1 MKKTTK
7 RILAFV
13 LTLLTVVSL
22 FSLSVAAVKSYVKID
37 SDKVETELG
46 EACKPNGVANGKYH
60 EIGNEDLEI
69 MVDYS
74 CDQSKDAHYIQY
86 YCNACGKT
94 VYQDF
99 GKGKEHL
106 QPCKRFEAV
115 PEKAPTCTEAG
126 SKGGKKCVA
135 CGKITGETVIPALG
149 HKDTNKKDGKCDVC
163 KADIPGACKYCYN
176 VHGNSFS
183 EKITSFFHGIL
194 ASLGM
199 HK

>member
-13 LTLLTVVSL
+13 LTLFTVVSL
-22 FSLSVAAVKSYVKID
+22 FSLSVAAVRSFVPQEPDKI
-37 SDKVETELG
+37 VEINSVCEKG
-46 EACKPNGVANGKYH
+46 GSH
-60 EIGNEDLEI
+60 EIGADNLI
-69 MVDYS
+69 VMVDYS
-74 CDQSKDAHYIQY
+74 CDETKEEHYIQY
-86 YCNACGKT
+86 YCTDCGKNM
-94 VYQDF
+94 YDYF

-115 PEKAPTCTEAG
+115 PEKAATCTEAG
-126 SKGGKKCVA
+126 SKGGMKCVA

-176 VHGNSFS
+176 VHGNGFS
-183 EKITSFFHGIL
+183 ERITSFFHGIL

>member
-7 RILAFV
+7 RVLAFV

-22 FSLSVAAVKSYVKID
+22 FSLSVAAVKSFVPQEPDKI
-37 SDKVETELG
+37 VELG
-46 EACKPNGVANGKYH
+46 SACEKGGSH
-60 EIGNEDLEI
+60 EIGADNLI
-69 MVDYS
+69 VMVNYS
-74 CDQSKDAHYIQY
+74 CDASKKVHYIQY
-86 YCNACGKT
+86 YCTACGKNMYMFYDNQQFHT
-94 VYQDF
+94 Y
-99 GKGKEHL
+99 EPL
-106 QPCKRFEAV
+106 AA
-115 PEKAPTCTEAG
+115 KAPTCTEAG
-126 SKGGKKCVA
+126 TEAGKKCIY
-135 CGKITGETVIPALG
+135 CGHVEGAKVIPASN
-149 HKDTNKKDGKCDVC
+149 HTDNNKDGKCDVC